1 MVSFTEDFDHV
12 TSLSSSILD
21 SEKQTDDEEEES
33 IPEEILR
40 GEPLHV
46 YNETSGSDKSVIL
59 PTKQKSTAL
68 TRIVSTVQLSMKK
81 NLLRRIKS
89 SKFSPSYSAL
99 GNSRINLRYIDH
111 STITC
116 IIIEKINTNRYP
128 IYNTR
133 HYNIRIS

>member
-33 IPEEILR
+33 IPKKYYEENPSKYTTKLVDLIKVSFCRRNKNL
-40 GEPLHV
+40 
-46 YNETSGSDKSVIL
+46 L
-59 PTKQKSTAL
+59 PS

-81 NLLRRIKS
+81 NLLRRIES

-111 STITC
+111 SIPHHLHNYR
-116 IIIEKINTNRYP
+116 KNKY
-128 IYNTR
+128 
-133 HYNIRIS
+133 